1 MNKSL
6 GDYNVEKSSSYNF
19 GNIIWTMKNEVHIEK
34 LKNREMDLDKKF
46 QKSPST
52 NIIYGN
58 KTERKLHPEKIFT
71 IKKNINT
78 EKLKNREMDLDK
90 KFQNSSAS
98 NCNIKQ
104 GFKRPGR

>member
-6 GDYNVEKSSSYNF
+6 GDFKIEKSSSYNF
-19 GNIIWTMKNEVHIEK
+19 GNILWTMKNKGDIKK
-34 LKNREMDLDKKF
+34 LKSR
-46 QKSPST
+46 
-52 NIIYGN
+52 G
-58 KTERKLHPEKIFT
+58 
-71 IKKNINT
+71 
-78 EKLKNREMDLDK
+78 MDLDK